1 MCNNQLGCDGCLAI
15 ADHLRLPECSL
26 RQIDLSS
33 NPEIGDSCA
42 TILAAALVAN
52 RQLWKL
58 CLAGYSIIASG
69 LEVFSNLI
77 CDRWTMMSTFSSNH
91 VLRDLGN
98 VGPCPQ
104 LSDLLA
110 LNRDNDTQ
118 QCAAK
123 KILHAYSPFHPSLF
137 LNWNLNPS
145 TPCNKQAFPVVVEW
159 FTRVSGYTNNSD
171 TMITTE
177 HVARS
182 ELNTLYQLAKA
193 IPSEFEFPPS
203 KKGLKRKRQTRLP
216 HREEA

>member
-1 MCNNQLGCDGCLAI
+1 MGCDGCLAI
-15 ADHLRLPECSL
+15 ADHLRSPECSL
-26 RQIDLSS
+26 CQIDLSS

-104 LSDLLA
+104 LPDLLA

-123 KILHAYSPFHPSLF
+123 KILHAHSPFYPSLF
-137 LNWNLNPS
+137 LDWNLNPS
-145 TPCNKQAFPVVVEW
+145 TPCNKQAFPVAVEW
-159 FTRVSGYTNNSD
+159 FPRVSGYTNNSD

-193 IPSEFEFPPS
+193 IPSEFKFPPN
-203 KKGLKRKRQTRLP
+203 KKGLKRKRKSRLP
-216 HREEA
+216 HREEAR